1 MHKIVYFILLF
12 IVTALNAQTKMSIAE
27 AKALKEKVKTHAIE
41 TKTISSDFTQF
52 KHLDFLSNDIVTTGK
67 LAFKTPNTVKWEY
80 VKPFKY
86 SVVFKNE
93 KLYINDEGNK
103 SNIDIGSSEQFKKLN
118 NLIVSSVKGDMFDD
132 SEFIIN
138 YYKKQGNSEVHFSPK
153 DKKLE
158 KYIKVFYITFNP
170 EGDVVEVKMIEP
182 SNDYTK
188 IVFTNRILNSSLPD
202 EVFAH

>member
-1 MHKIVYFILLF
+1 MPRIVYFIVF
-12 IVTALNAQTKMSIAE
+12 IATTLSAQTKMSIAE
-27 AKALKEKVKTHAIE
+27 ANALKTKVKTHAIE
-41 TKTISSDFTQF
+41 TKTISSDFTQY
-52 KHLDFLSNDIVTTGK
+52 KHLDFLSSDIVTTGK
-67 LAFKTPNTVKWEY
+67 LAFKTPNMVKWEY
-80 VKPFKY
+80 VKPFTY

-93 KLYINDEGNK
+93 RLYINDEGNK
-103 SNIDIGSSEQFKKLN
+103 SNIDIGASEQFKKLN
-118 NLIVSSVKGDMFDD
+118 DLIVSSVKGDMFDE

-138 YYKKQGNSEVHFSPK
+138 YYKKQTNSEVHFTPK

-170 EGDVVEVKMIEP
+170 KGDVVEVKMIEP

-188 IVFTNRILNSSLPD
+188 IVFSNKILNSSLPD